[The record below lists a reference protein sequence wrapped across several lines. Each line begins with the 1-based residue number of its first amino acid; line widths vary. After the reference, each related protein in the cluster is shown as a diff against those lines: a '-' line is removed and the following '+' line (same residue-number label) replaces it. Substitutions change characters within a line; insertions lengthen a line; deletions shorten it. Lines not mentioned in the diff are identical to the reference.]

1 MGVGYRLE
9 WPGVYLTLDCAVVN
23 LLTAGAQEVGRAV
36 TDGAPRHHGRP
47 PAGGGGGGGRDLLAE
62 VPGSD
67 GQTLGW
73 LSVSGRDRDPHS
85 STRQLEAGQTSA
97 TSWLGSQSLLDV

>member
-1 MGVGYRLE
+1 MKALTAPLLNTIIMWVSDTDWSGR
-9 WPGVYLTLDCAVVN
+9 VYLTLDCAVVN

-62 VPGSD
+62 VPGPD
-67 GQTLGW
+67 G
-73 LSVSGRDRDPHS
+73 
-85 STRQLEAGQTSA
+85 
-97 TSWLGSQSLLDV
+97 